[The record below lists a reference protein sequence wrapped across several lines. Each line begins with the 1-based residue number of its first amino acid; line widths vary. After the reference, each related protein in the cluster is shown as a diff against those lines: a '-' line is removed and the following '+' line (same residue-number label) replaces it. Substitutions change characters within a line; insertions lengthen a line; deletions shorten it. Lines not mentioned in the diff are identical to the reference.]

1 MNKNSLF
8 NLLALMILLVVS
20 LNFLLNL
27 IDKRHKI
34 FNKLSDNYTPSAT
47 EVIND
52 RITMLNKKVDD
63 VVLKLSFIE
72 SNSVEK
78 KIDEEVK
85 ITNKKK
91 MINLI

>member
-34 FNKLSDNYTPSAT
+34 FNKLSKLYPSAT

-78 KIDEEVK
+78 
-85 ITNKKK
+85 N
-91 MINLI
+91 